1 MDFILFTL
9 HTYTFV
15 LWITFLTA
23 AAMGSPASND
33 FEASLLGRWNLR
45 AMKLKTV
52 NEENQNKTQDS
63 ICVTALVVAVAFFVI
78 VTCGL
83 LFVCRHRFKNRDLEQ
98 GRLNL
103 GLLFLCC
110 ARLKKTNAEQSRHG
124 DMLKI
129 LNYDGKIAYNHII
142 RATQNFDPSYC
153 VGAGSCGTVY
163 RAQLPNGKVVAIKK
177 LHDDDTSQFRNEAR
191 VLSEIRHRNI
201 LKLLGFCLHDKC
213 MFLVYEYMERGSLFS
228 VLRDED
234 EAKKL
239 KWSRR
244 VNVVK
249 GISSALAYLHHGCSP
264 PVVHR
269 DISSK
274 NILINSEFQAF
285 VSDFGTAR
293 LLNPNS
299 SNQIVL
305 AGTYGYIA
313 PELAFSLINTEK
325 CDVYSF
331 GVVVLEIML
340 GKYPGELIS
349 SLLSR
354 CCEQILLKD
363 SLDPRLPPPNSVV
376 APDVVLMMALAL
388 ACLHPNP
395 KSRPTMQHIFEKIFT
410 GKLLLEMPLHNIRMS
425 QLMSVGVY

>member
-1 MDFILFTL
+1 
-9 HTYTFV
+9 
-15 LWITFLTA
+15 
-23 AAMGSPASND
+23 MGSPAAAAASNID
-33 FEASLLGRWNLR
+33 LEASSLGQRNLR
-45 AMKLKTV
+45 VMKLKTV
-52 NEENQNKTQDS
+52 NENQNKTQDS
-63 ICVTALVVAVAFFVI
+63 ICVTALVVALAFFVI
-78 VTCGL
+78 VSCGL
-83 LFVCRHRFKNRDLEQ
+83 LFMCRHRFKNTDLEQ
-98 GRLNL
+98 RRVSL
-103 GLLFLCC
+103 GLLFLCRP
-110 ARLKKTNAEQSRHG
+110 RLKKTNVEQSHG

-129 LNYDGKIAYNHII
+129 LNYDGKIAYNHIL
-142 RATQNFDPSYC
+142 RATENFDPSYC
-153 VGAGSCGTVY
+153 IGAGSCGSVY

-177 LHDDDTSQFRNEAR
+177 LHEDHEGSVPEHDTSLRNEAR

-213 MFLVYEYMERGSLFS
+213 M
-228 VLRDED
+228 
-234 EAKKL
+234 
-239 KWSRR
+239 R

-249 GISSALAYLHHGCSP
+249 GISSALGYLHHGCSP
-264 PVVHR
+264 PVLHR

-274 NILINSEFQAF
+274 NVLINSEFEAF

-299 SNQIVL
+299 SHQIVL

-313 PELAFSLINTEK
+313 PELAFSTINTEK

-340 GKYPGELIS
+340 GKYPDELIS
-349 SLLSR
+349 SLSSR

-376 APDVVLMMALAL
+376 APDVILMMALAL

-395 KSRPTMQHIFEKIFT
+395 KSRPTMQQVSEKIFT
-410 GKLLLEMPLHNIRMS
+410 SKLLLEMPLHNIRMS
-425 QLMSVGVY
+425 QLMSTGVY